1 MERINA
7 LTQIMQ
13 ILQRQLS
20 GPETSK
26 TRSTKKTTSSDN
38 KAAERSAISTSSIK
52 HLESRIA
59 DRVKSLNEDDDQW
72 YNKAG
77 RIFVDSVL
85 AWEFGEDIVQD
96 SRFSEMS
103 QKILQTLN
111 THQKTQ
117 AKLHSLLDKFKF
129 ANS

>member
-20 GPETSK
+20 GSETSK
-26 TRSTKKTTSSDN
+26 TRATKKTTS
-38 KAAERSAISTSSIK
+38 AETNTTGQSAISTTSIK
-52 HLESRIA
+52 QLETRIA
-59 DRVKSLNEDDDQW
+59 DRVKTINQDDDQW

-96 SRFSEMS
+96 SRFTDMS
-103 QKILQTLN
+103 QKILETLN

-117 AKLHSLLDKFKF
+117 AKLHSLLDKFK
-129 ANS
+129 